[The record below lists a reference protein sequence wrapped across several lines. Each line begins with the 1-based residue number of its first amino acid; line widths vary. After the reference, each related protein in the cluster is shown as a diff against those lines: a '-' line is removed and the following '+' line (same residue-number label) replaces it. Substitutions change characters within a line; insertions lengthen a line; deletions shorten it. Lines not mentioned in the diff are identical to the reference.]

1 MSTNFEQGQTLGRG
15 DLDVF
20 LTDAS
25 GNPTNAYEISYAVYF
40 VDPST
45 GAETLIGPAGKI
57 PANPTVGEYYA
68 AMRIPN
74 GAEIGCYR
82 IRWIFRETAS
92 SPQEGAVQQFGVIGP
107 QQVTVDPYSPCVR
120 DLINKMRVLTRDNC
134 LAGSAVIEL
143 DAGGEVFQ
151 ATLEEIYD
159 AIGDISP
166 PPPGEGF

>member
-20 LTDAS
+20 LTDPS
-25 GNPTNAYEISYAVYF
+25 GNPTNAFEITYAVYF

-45 GAETLIGPAGKI
+45 GAEALIGPAGKI
-57 PANPTVGEYYA
+57 PANPAVGEYYA

-82 IRWIFRETAS
+82 IRWLFRQLST

-107 QQVTVDPYSPCVR
+107 QQVTVDPYTPCVR

-134 LAGSAVIEL
+134 LSGDTEVEVLVS
-143 DAGGEVFQ
+143 GEV
-151 ATLEEIYD
+151 AIVTLAELFE
-159 AIGDISP
+159 AVGDVSP
-166 PPPGEGF
+166 PPPKGN